1 MIRFRARLK
10 RPVAVWRLIPR
21 SRSQVEPHDF
31 SLMLLKQL
39 SLGSPPPVDCPPPL
53 WPAITRRGLATALH
67 HLREG
72 PRRPPSAPDCLSR
85 LTGAGAS
92 PPPGRTHRAGRG
104 REPVRY
110 SRPGGRGPRAP
121 LSHPTP
127 AVFAAKHCE
136 RNFADM
142 SYPVISYSSMA
153 YAEPIV
159 GETSLTTSL
168 LVKPGM
174 HQGRGHVHAPARSWG
189 YPFTA
194 VCCWVMGRAL
204 GRSLRS
210 ALADGRPMIAKHS
223 AVCLQACKPE
233 SAS

>member
-1 MIRFRARLK
+1 MS
-10 RPVAVWRLIPR
+10 R
-21 SRSQVEPHDF
+21 SRSSAVAWGVEI
-31 SLMLLKQL
+31 S
-39 SLGSPPPVDCPPPL
+39 PPVDCPPTSLACRHAP
-53 WPAITRRGLATALH
+53 WPRHR
-67 HLREG
+67 
-72 PRRPPSAPDCLSR
+72 
-85 LTGAGAS
+85 S
-92 PPPGRTHRAGRG
+92 PPPAVGATAALESARLLVTAHGICGQYPAGRAHRAGRG
-104 REPVRY
+104 REHVRC
-110 SRPGGRGPRAP
+110 SRPGCLGPRAP

-174 HQGRGHVHAPARSWG
+174 HQGRGHVHAPARSWD